1 METPGRTE
9 AYSIYQA
16 INKKVKRNVIV
27 SNRRIVSSQAIALDM
42 FNPEEFSSINFFLYL
57 MINKTENTG
66 IYKKIDS

>member
-1 METPGRTE
+1 VGKTPGE

-16 INKKVKRNVIV
+16 INKKMKRNVIAN
-27 SNRRIVSSQAIALDM
+27 NRRIVNSQAIAFGM